1 MLSNPTSP
9 VEAVGYTFIQNI
21 LEGDKLVSTS
31 TSTPTK
37 NISTPTSTPVEAAVT
52 NSILPVNL
60 NLLEAKLETIPCNS
74 SIHIPPP
81 GK

>member
-1 MLSNPTSP
+1 MPST
-9 VEAVGYTFIQNI
+9 QNI

-37 NISTPTSTPVEAAVT
+37 NISTPTSTPVEATAVT

-81 GK
+81 GN